1 MKDQENIQ
9 SDSLNQSP
17 EAIASANSENSGVSD
32 DMLESSRQPA
42 AEFDANTN
50 QSETTNLKPVTDNME
65 VHHHTHHPKKWKEYF
80 WEFFMLFLAVF
91 CGSLAELQLEH
102 YIEHQREKKFAN
114 QLVLDLNSDDKNLLN
129 YIEQQ
134 TLRSNRIDSLF
145 TLIEQKVFDTNND
158 AIYFLARVLSRYGNY
173 VPTDGTISQL
183 KFGGNLRLI
192 KNNEIVASILDYD
205 NNNKVLVQFIA
216 TSFQDVLNYRVAS
229 ENLFD
234 AGCFYKMTDISNE
247 ILRLK
252 NCPPAKWSNVE
263 HVNMFL
269 MRLQYMKGANARY
282 VSLAN
287 QLLKKERA
295 LTMLIKKQYHLE

>member
-1 MKDQENIQ
+1 MHHNTEDGQDQQSADQENSTGRSIDADDKTP
-9 SDSLNQSP
+9 STEASSP
-17 EAIASANSENSGVSD
+17 AE
-32 DMLESSRQPA
+32 QPQ
-42 AEFDANTN
+42 TN
-50 QSETTNLKPVTDNME
+50 NPKPVTDNME

-114 QLVLDLNSDDKNLLN
+114 QLVLDLNSDEKNLLN

-145 TLIEQKVFDTNND
+145 TLIDQKEFDTQND

-192 KNNEIVASILDYD
+192 KNNEIVANILDYD
-205 NNNKVLVQFIA
+205 NNNKVLVQFIG
-216 TSFQDVLNYRVAS
+216 TSFQDVLNYRIAS

-252 NCPPAKWSNVE
+252 NCPPAKWSNRE

-269 MRLQYMKGANARY
+269 MRLQYMKGANLRY
-282 VSLAN
+282 LNLAN
-287 QLLKKERA
+287 ELLKKERD
-295 LTMLIKKQYHLE
+295 LKRFIVKHYQ

>member
-1 MKDQENIQ
+1 MNPTQHNTDDGQNQQPADQENNTERSMDADEKMPSTDAGPPADQ
-9 SDSLNQSP
+9 P
-17 EAIASANSENSGVSD
+17 E
-32 DMLESSRQPA
+32 
-42 AEFDANTN
+42 TN
-50 QSETTNLKPVTDNME
+50 NPKPVTDNME

-114 QLVLDLNSDDKNLLN
+114 QLVLDLNSDEKNLLN

-145 TLIEQKVFDTNND
+145 TLIDQKEFDTQND

-192 KNNEIVASILDYD
+192 KNNEIVANILDYD

-216 TSFQDVLNYRVAS
+216 TSFQDVLNYRIAS

-252 NCPPAKWSNVE
+252 NCPPAKWGNRE

-287 QLLKKERA
+287 QLLKKARA